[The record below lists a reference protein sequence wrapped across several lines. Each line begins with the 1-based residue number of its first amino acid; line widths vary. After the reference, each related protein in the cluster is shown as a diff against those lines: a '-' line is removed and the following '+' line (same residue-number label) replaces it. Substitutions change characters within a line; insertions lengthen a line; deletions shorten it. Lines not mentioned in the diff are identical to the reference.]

1 MNGWL
6 EKIYRAQRKSLYGLA
21 LSITRRPAAA
31 EDAVH
36 DAVLRLA
43 RKANPPEGDAVAYVF
58 RAVRNAALDQL
69 RQRKR
74 GVNGK
79 TLGQAVGHDSDSDEP
94 GVWLFADPGPCPAEQ
109 TEQADDRR
117 RMMREIE
124 RLPDVQR
131 EVIVM
136 KVFGGLTF
144 QQIADAGD
152 APLSTVASR
161 YQRGLARLKE
171 QMENRYEPARS

>member
-6 EKIYRAQRKSLYGLA
+6 DEIYRSKRSALYGLA
-21 LSITRRPAAA
+21 LSITREPAAA

-43 RKANPPEGDAVAYVF
+43 RKADEPEGDAVAYVF

-69 RQRKR
+69 RQRQR
-74 GVNGK
+74 GVSGK
-79 TLGQAVGHDSDSDEP
+79 TLGQTVDEKNGHAGPD
-94 GVWLFADPGPCPAEQ
+94 VWLFADPGPCPAQQ
-109 TEQADDRR
+109 TEQAEQQHRL
-117 RMMREIE
+117 MHEVE
-124 RLPDVQR
+124 QLPDAQR

-171 QMENRYEPARS
+171 QMENRYEPASA

>member
-6 EKIYRAQRKSLYGLA
+6 ETIYRSKRQALFGLA
-21 LSITRRPAAA
+21 LSITRRPASA

-43 RKANPPEGDAVAYVF
+43 RKPNPPEGDAAAYVF

-69 RQRKR
+69 RQGKR
-74 GVNGK
+74 GINGK
-79 TLGQAVGHDSDSDEP
+79 TLGQSNAPSNGQPAPD
-94 GVWLFADPGPCPAEQ
+94 VWLFADPGPCPAQQ
-109 TEQADDRR
+109 TEQSDERR
-117 RMMREIE
+117 RLMHEVQQ
-124 RLPDVQR
+124 LPESQR

-161 YQRGLARLKE
+161 YQRGLARLKQ
-171 QMENRYEPARS
+171 QMENRYEPASA